1 MALTNE
7 QNYNIN
13 GGYGKMLANA
23 VASMVPTFGRIL
35 VVTGA
40 TTDNNY
46 PRLSNMFVPHDGR
59 IHLYSGTDGLVSAMG
74 EAETN
79 SNDVICLDGQS
90 THSLSDGLALTK
102 NRLNFIGMDG
112 GDRLQAQGARVQLA
126 TAATTA
132 YVVRNTGTRNSFRN
146 IKFIQ
151 AATAATG
158 LHVLEEGGEGS
169 LYKNCSSIFGVVDN
183 LDLTTANEVIMGSD
197 TGTYLDCTF
206 GAATLT
212 TTASG
217 GRTVLLYDA
226 VTGGATTPRDNVF
239 KNCIFTIESSDAG
252 SQFVSMAA
260 SGDAKGINLFDN
272 CSFIASLVS
281 GGGIALTKAVST
293 ANGLTD
299 GIFCYAYPRA
309 FNVANF
315 GTNGTNND
323 NLYVIGSVV
332 DPSAATDFIAVKP
345 VAT

>member
-1 MALTNE
+1 MYS
-7 QNYNIN
+7 QNA
-13 GGYGKMLANA
+13 GYGQAILNM
-23 VASMVPTFGRIL
+23 VSSIVPTFGRIF
-35 VVTGA
+35 VVMSSTDAGEERYDRMQELMKVDPNGKVRFFTSLSDAYDA
-40 TTDNNY
+40 TTTNN
-46 PRLSNMFVPHDGR
+46 
-59 IHLYSGTDGLVSAMG
+59 
-74 EAETN
+74 
-79 SNDVICLDGQS
+79 NDVILLDADT
-90 THSLSDGLALTK
+90 THSLSSGLAVSK
-102 NRLNFIGMDG
+102 SRVNFIGMDS
-112 GDRLQAQGARVQLA
+112 GDRLQAQGAKIQLA

-132 YVVRNTGTRNSFRN
+132 YVMRNTGTRNSFRN

-151 AATAATG
+151 AATATTA
-158 LHVLEEGGEGS
+158 LHVVEEGGEGT
-169 LYKNCSSIFGVVDN
+169 LYKNCSFAFGVVDN
-183 LDLTTANEVIMGSD
+183 LDLTTANEVILGSD
-197 TGTYLDCTF
+197 TGTYIDCTF

-217 GRTVLLYDA
+217 GRTVCLYDA
-226 VTGGATTPRDNVF
+226 VTGGATTPRDNIF
-239 KNCIFTIESSDAG
+239 RNCIFTIESSDAG

-260 SGDAKGINLFDN
+260 SGDAKGINNFDN
-272 CSFIASLVS
+272 CTFIASLVS

-299 GIFCYAYPRA
+299 GIFCYGYPRV